1 RFLSL
6 LIFLI
11 SFLLITYSKKF
22 FKALYYAALQLN
34 NHHIK
39 SLLYTVGFKKRM
51 SSYMDIELDQ
61 IELEFNQ
68 LKNEFNPENS
78 SFNQNDFKQ
87 FINGFYQAE
96 GTISIYFKEKQY
108 LRVGFYFAIGQN
120 YTPEVAK
127 MFILLQHFLGGIGKF
142 KFEELS
148 NGNKHIRFVVTNR
161 EDIIYKVKPY
171 FSLLY
176 GQKRLAFNKL
186 VRIYEITKNPLLY
199 NDSNLVSELIQL
211 VYSINLEGKK
221 IKLPLSDKLATFN
234 FVKSEKNFIQAP
246 SPTPYGRDGMAVDLN
261 QYTSYAPLREEGE
274 ENFQYPS
281 ILFIIGLFLGDGSL
295 YFSFDANKTILPKF
309 NIKIVC
315 EIVGLKDTE
324 YNKHLIN
331 LVSKSLGLKNNIY
344 VNNSTKMLILKYSG
358 KTVFNDILPILE
370 ENKQW
375 LFWKESQLYLALTAK
390 QIFPV
395 SYIIANSC

>member
-1 RFLSL
+1 
-6 LIFLI
+6 
-11 SFLLITYSKKF
+11 
-22 FKALYYAALQLN
+22 
-34 NHHIK
+34 
-39 SLLYTVGFKKRM
+39 
-51 SSYMDIELDQ
+51 
-61 IELEFNQ
+61 
-68 LKNEFNPENS
+68 
-78 SFNQNDFKQ
+78 
-87 FINGFYQAE
+87 
-96 GTISIYFKEKQY
+96 
-108 LRVGFYFAIGQN
+108 
-120 YTPEVAK
+120 
-127 MFILLQHFLGGIGKF
+127 
-142 KFEELS
+142 
-148 NGNKHIRFVVTNR
+148 
-161 EDIIYKVKPY
+161 
-171 FSLLY
+171 
-176 GQKRLAFNKL
+176 
-186 VRIYEITKNPLLY
+186 
-199 NDSNLVSELIQL
+199 
-211 VYSINLEGKK
+211 
-221 IKLPLSDKLATFN
+221 
-234 FVKSEKNFIQAP
+234 
-246 SPTPYGRDGMAVDLN
+246 MAVDLN

-390 QIFPV
+390 QIFQTKSHLTKHGLTQLVNILYSAPNG
-395 SYIIANSC
+395 YRKPLEFWFKLINQQKWNNDK